1 MAKIFEHKIRIY
13 YEDTDF
19 GGVVYYANYLKF
31 AERAR
36 TEMLRDLG
44 VNQNKLAQT
53 SNILFVVKECSI
65 KYLGSAS
72 IDDEL
77 VVVSCV
83 KKLSPASI
91 RIKQN
96 IFLQDKLITDIDV
109 LIVSVND
116 KLQVAKLPVDLKKK
130 FVT

>member
-1 MAKIFEHKIRIY
+1 MSKVFEHKVRIY

-36 TEMLRDLG
+36 TEMLRELG
-44 VNQNKLAQT
+44 VNQNQLAQT
-53 SNILFVVKECSI
+53 SNVLFVVKDCNI
-65 KYLGSAS
+65 KYHGSAS

-77 VVVSCV
+77 RVISGV

-91 RIKQN
+91 RMEQKV
-96 IFLQDKLITDIDV
+96 FLHDKLITDIDV

-116 KLQVAKLPVDLKKK
+116 ELKVVKLPLDLKKK

>member
-1 MAKIFEHKIRIY
+1 MSKVFEHKVRIY

-36 TEMLRDLG
+36 TEMLRELG
-44 VNQNKLAQT
+44 VNQNQLAQT
-53 SNILFVVKECSI
+53 SNILFVVKDCKI
-65 KYLGSAS
+65 KYHGSAS

-77 VVVSCV
+77 RVISGV

-91 RIKQN
+91 RMEQKV
-96 IFLQDKLITDIDV
+96 FLHDKLITDIDV

-116 KLQVAKLPVDLKKK
+116 ELQVVKLPLDLKKK